1 MSKKNFS
8 FELIAQDK
16 KSRLGRIKTS
26 KGIIET
32 PAFMPVGTQGTVKAL
47 FTDDIIKYWNPNNC

>member
-16 KSRLGRIKTS
+16 KSRLGQIKTS
-26 KGIIET
+26 KR
-32 PAFMPVGTQGTVKAL
+32 
-47 FTDDIIKYWNPNNC
+47 NN